1 MPRVDA
7 GRAISGALSNVL
19 WCERVTPNSAPS
31 DLIVLLG
38 GREYRLQP
46 GRVWSVGRDLACDIV
61 ASHKSVSRRHGEFV
75 FTDGSW
81 TYRDLAS
88 ANHSWVAGRPVAD
101 VMIDEKTEIGLGRD
115 TGLVLRVKLAP
126 TTAAPGK
133 QRPVAGAASISTP
146 RRTPSTPAAPERVLR
161 LSGRE
166 LTIGRAS
173 GNDIVVN
180 DLLVSRSHASIRRMA
195 KDRFA
200 VVDLGST
207 NGTFVNGRRV
217 ATAQLRED
225 DLISVGG
232 HVFRFAA
239 QSIQERLDPSGP
251 WLCALD
257 IGVTTHDGKTLLRD
271 IRFALEQSRLMSIVG
286 PSGAGKSTLLRA
298 LTGQEPADR
307 GYVLYGGRDLYAS
320 LDLRQRMGYVPQQ
333 DLLHSQLSARE
344 ALDYAAELR
353 FARDVD
359 ATSRSS
365 RIDEVIAEL
374 GLSECQHRQVSE
386 LSGGERK
393 RTSVA
398 AELLS
403 KPPLL
408 FLDEPTSGLDPG
420 NEDQLTTLLRALADG
435 GRTVV
440 VATHSLVTLEQCDQV
455 LFLAQG
461 GHEAYYGPPAEA
473 SEYFRKQG
481 AGETY
486 PKVFAALNDERA
498 APAFA
503 SRFGA
508 NPAARAN
515 VDEPLAAA
523 RSAQETHPSHA
534 PQAQPN
540 TDRVRQWWVLVRR
553 YLAVLRSDRLASLIL
568 LAQAPFFALLFNIL
582 YPYNVM
588 STANASEATILIWLM
603 VVGATWIGTSNA
615 IREVVKERAIL
626 RREHGL
632 GLSLASYVASKVA
645 VLGVITA
652 GECAFLAIATIGP
665 LQRLPAADPIDHL
678 SLPGSGVLL
687 SSALPEVV
695 LDVVLAGLAAMGVGL
710 LVSALVRTADQ
721 ANFALPLLLVAQVVL
736 SAPVLGSPG
745 PVFAALGTVSTA
757 QWGTA
762 ATAATIS
769 LNDIRQPYLEG
780 VEQQRAAA
788 ENREPD
794 RSVSAG
800 RDSWSHDRGTWL
812 ANIAALLAVLIGTL
826 SLAYAALVAQH
837 RIGPANPSHLRR

>member
-1 MPRVDA
+1 VD
-7 GRAISGALSNVL
+7 
-19 WCERVTPNSAPS
+19 
-31 DLIVLLG
+31 
-38 GREYRLQP
+38 
-46 GRVWSVGRDLACDIV
+46 
-61 ASHKSVSRRHGEFV
+61 
-75 FTDGSW
+75 
-81 TYRDLAS
+81 
-88 ANHSWVAGRPVAD
+88 
-101 VMIDEKTEIGLGRD
+101 
-115 TGLVLRVKLAP
+115 
-126 TTAAPGK
+126 
-133 QRPVAGAASISTP
+133 
-146 RRTPSTPAAPERVLR
+146 PAA
-161 LSGRE
+161 
-166 LTIGRAS
+166 
-173 GNDIVVN
+173 
-180 DLLVSRSHASIRRMA
+180 
-195 KDRFA
+195 
-200 VVDLGST
+200 
-207 NGTFVNGRRV
+207 
-217 ATAQLRED
+217 
-225 DLISVGG
+225 
-232 HVFRFAA
+232 
-239 QSIQERLDPSGP
+239 
-251 WLCALD
+251 
-257 IGVTTHDGKTLLRD
+257 
-271 IRFALEQSRLMSIVG
+271 
-286 PSGAGKSTLLRA
+286 
-298 LTGQEPADR
+298 
-307 GYVLYGGRDLYAS
+307 
-320 LDLRQRMGYVPQQ
+320 
-333 DLLHSQLSARE
+333 
-344 ALDYAAELR
+344 
-353 FARDVD
+353 
-359 ATSRSS
+359 RSS

-374 GLSECQHRQVSE
+374 GLNECQHRQLST

-420 NEDQLTTLLRALADG
+420 NEDQLTTLLRVLANG

-461 GHEAYYGPPAEA
+461 GREVYYGPPADA

-486 PKVFAALNDERA
+486 PKVFAALSDERA
-498 APAFA
+498 APSFA
-503 SRFGA
+503 SRFA
-508 NPAARAN
+508 ADPAARAN
-515 VDEPLAAA
+515 VEKPLAAA
-523 RSAQETHPSHA
+523 RSAQETHPSNA
-534 PQAQPN
+534 SETQPN
-540 TDRVRQWWVLVRR
+540 GDQVRQWWVLVRR
-553 YLAVLRSDRLASLIL
+553 YVAVLKSDRPASLIL

-645 VLGVITA
+645 VLGALTA
-652 GECAFLAIATIGP
+652 AECAFLAVATIGP
-665 LQRLPAADPIDHL
+665 LQRLPAADPIDHQ

-695 LDVVLAGLAAMGVGL
+695 LDVVFAGLAAMALGL

-762 ATAATIS
+762 AAASTIS
-769 LNDIRQPYLEG
+769 LNEIREPYLEG

-788 ENREPD
+788 EAREPD
-794 RSVSAG
+794 TSVAAG
-800 RDSWSHDRGTWL
+800 RDTWNHDRGAWL
-812 ANIAALLAVLIGTL
+812 INIGALLAVLIGTL

-837 RIGPANPSHLRR
+837 RIGPANPNRQGK